1 MQAHFLSLYLAR
13 IAGDKTGLS
22 ERAAKRFIVA
32 HQGPGNAVTNGTGL
46 SGTAAAGYAN
56 RDIDLVLKFS
66 GLQRLPD
73 HHTRGL
79 STEVGI
85 QASLVH
91 GDVTGTASEIN
102 TGHR

>member
-22 ERAAKRFIVA
+22 KRSAKRFIIA
-32 HQGPGNAVTNGTGL
+32 HQSPGNTVTDGAGL
-46 SGTAAAGYAN
+46 TGTAATGYTN
-56 RDIDLVLKFS
+56 RDINLVLKLS

-73 HHTRGL
+73 HHTRGF
-79 STEVGI
+79 SAKVGI